1 MPLFLCDREFVSDQR
16 WRVDMNE
23 FYEELKKVLDLSDGD
38 VWTETVLCGKDAGKK
53 RILSGIFAQDE
64 EQNERPDEKK
74 KENREKSG
82 CEGKSRIFRERIGRI
97 PRLVICGGGH
107 GSAAATKAG
116 ADNVICAPFK
126 EGLAKI
132 GGDSDT
138 WFVIVTRGHRY
149 DAECLEIIVEK
160 QNAYIGMMG
169 SKRRVAI
176 VKDQLE
182 KKGID
187 REDLERVH
195 TPIGLKIKAETPEEI
210 AVSIMAEI
218 IEVKNS
224 REKAGGYSK
233 ELSEKL
239 FEKKNDTKESFK
251 EPSLKKVLAT
261 IVSRKGSAP
270 RSVGTKMLIMEDG
283 SITGTIGGGC
293 VESEVMQK
301 ALLMMR
307 KGEPVFQLCK
317 VDMTADDAEE
327 EGMVC
332 GGVVEVMLE
341 MI

>member
-1 MPLFLCDREFVSDQR
+1 MKTLKVDNMKKIAFFSITLLLACMAGCDNKIP
-16 WRVDMNE
+16 M
-23 FYEELKKVLDLSDGD
+23 EENL
-38 VWTETVLCGKDAGKK
+38 WPETVYLVGAKDK
-53 RILSGIFAQDE
+53 II
-64 EQNERPDEKK
+64 
-74 KENREKSG
+74 NRDLN
-82 CEGKSRIFRERIGRI
+82 IG
-97 PRLVICGGGH
+97 
-107 GSAAATKAG
+107 
-116 ADNVICAPFK
+116 
-126 EGLAKI
+126 
-132 GGDSDT
+132 
-138 WFVIVTRGHRY
+138 Y
-149 DAECLEIIVEK
+149 
-160 QNAYIGMMG
+160 
-169 SKRRVAI
+169 
-176 VKDQLE
+176 QLE